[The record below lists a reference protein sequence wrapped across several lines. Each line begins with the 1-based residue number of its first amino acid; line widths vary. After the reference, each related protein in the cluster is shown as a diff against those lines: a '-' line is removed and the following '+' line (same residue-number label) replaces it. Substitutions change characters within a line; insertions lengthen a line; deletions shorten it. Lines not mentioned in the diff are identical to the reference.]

1 VLAILLLGSA
11 AAAQSTHA
19 ASPRVFY
26 VGGQLKIDAANATL
40 GEILS
45 EVAALTGVKIDV
57 PEGVGGLKIPLV
69 TSGPGPAREVLATLL
84 SDSRCD
90 FIIQASDTDP
100 AKIQNVLVI
109 ARDQKGS
116 ASAAPEMAASSFRSA
131 SAASAAPA
139 DTGAAPAPEETAAAS
154 PPPPDPP
161 APPPADASDQ
171 SMRQKLASLDQ
182 SNLPKPAAMSP
193 PAALNQETISQQLVQ
208 MYQQRAQM
216 SATPANPG
224 AKPASP

>member
-1 VLAILLLGSA
+1 V
-11 AAAQSTHA
+11 QSSHA
-19 ASPRVFY
+19 ASQRVFY
-26 VGGQLKIDAANATL
+26 VGGQLKIDAVNATL

-57 PEGVGGLKIPLV
+57 PEGVGGLKIASV

-109 ARDQKGS
+109 ARDQRGS
-116 ASAAPEMAASSFRSA
+116 ASAAPEMAASSSRSA

-139 DTGAAPAPEETAAAS
+139 DPGAAPAPEETAAAS
-154 PPPPDPP
+154 PPPDPP
-161 APPPADASDQ
+161 APPPAETSDQ

-182 SNLPKPAAMSP
+182 SNMPKPAAMSP
-193 PAALNQETISQQLVQ
+193 PAALNQQTISQQLVQ

-216 SATPANPG
+216 SATPANSG
-224 AKPASP
+224 ARPASP